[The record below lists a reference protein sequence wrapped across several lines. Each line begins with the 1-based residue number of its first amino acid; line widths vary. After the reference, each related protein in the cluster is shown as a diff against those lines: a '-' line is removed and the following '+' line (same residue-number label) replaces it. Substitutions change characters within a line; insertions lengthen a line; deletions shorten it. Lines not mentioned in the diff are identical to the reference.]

1 MGEQKWWGLPQ
12 FNFMSSSFF
21 KKKEKNEK
29 SIFARISGE
38 QGGRRMR
45 DALECNFCVCN
56 ANLLLTSLFLIL
68 ESILVLQFQMKNLG
82 RMTSAEE
89 LN

>member
-1 MGEQKWWGLPQ
+1 MGSERAKGEGNKRFIAMHYLFSQCK
-12 FNFMSSSFF
+12 FFIEIFFSS
-21 KKKEKNEK
+21 
-29 SIFARISGE
+29 
-38 QGGRRMR
+38 
-45 DALECNFCVCN
+45 
-56 ANLLLTSLFLIL
+56 L